1 MVSPRSHQCETF
13 EGLLGR
19 IGSFRHSDQQKRNN
33 SSEYCVFFAL
43 RFNKIICN
51 ESTDSLT
58 NEELRCLL
66 YFFSAG
72 VRCEVISWVLSTV
85 IFDSY
90 HNVTVC
96 RSMYTQPTFGKLVSA

>member
-33 SSEYCVFFAL
+33 SSEYCVFL
-43 RFNKIICN
+43 LCVSIKSYVMKVQIVLQMK
-51 ESTDSLT
+51 SLGV
-58 NEELRCLL
+58 CCV
-66 YFFSAG
+66 FFSAG

>member
-13 EGLLGR
+13 EGLLGGL
-19 IGSFRHSDQQKRNN
+19 GSFRHSDQQKRNN

-43 RFNKIICN
+43 RFNKSYVMKVQIVLQMK
-51 ESTDSLT
+51 SLGV
-58 NEELRCLL
+58 CCVS
-66 YFFSAG
+66 FSIG
-72 VRCEVISWVLSTV
+72 VCCEVISWVLSTV

-96 RSMYTQPTFGKLVSA
+96 RSMCTQPTFGKLVSA

>member
-66 YFFSAG
+66 CFFFCRGAL
-72 VRCEVISWVLSTV
+72 R
-85 IFDSY
+85 SY
-90 HNVTVC
+90 
-96 RSMYTQPTFGKLVSA
+96 KLGFVNCNI